1 MTLLYFDTNAFVK
14 LVIDEVGSELAG
26 EMWNAADV
34 VASSPLTVPET
45 RAALAASFRR
55 GDIDRAALTD
65 AVHHW
70 SRCWHVV
77 RTVEL
82 TTEVTAAAGALA
94 ERHALSGAD
103 AVHLASALALRDGNV
118 VMATWDRRLSDAARA
133 AGLRVVPANP

>member
-1 MTLLYFDTNAFVK
+1 MYFDTNAFVK
-14 LVIDEVGSELAG
+14 LVIEEVGSDLAG
-26 EMWNAADV
+26 EMWNASDA
-34 VASSPLTVPET
+34 VAASRLAVPET

-55 GDIDRAALTD
+55 GDIDETAL
-65 AVHHW
+65 ANAIHHW
-70 SRCWHVV
+70 SLCWEAV

-82 TTEVTAAAGALA
+82 TEEVAAAAGALS

-103 AVHLASALALRDGNV
+103 AVHLASALALRDKDV